1 MNKTVVVLIFACFTG
16 LHVAAQDAFWSFDI
30 QGGIPVNIPAPLV
43 VRQDGQPTIRLTARY
58 RAEPFVS
65 PGFYV
70 IRGGRWQNDKSWELE
85 FAHHKIFLKNMPPEI
100 EEFSISHG
108 YNILTMNRAM
118 KKVLFQKFKYILR
131 LGAGVVIAHPET
143 TIRGLSLDQEKGLFG
158 AGYYISGP
166 VLNITM
172 DKRLY
177 FLDPLFINLELKVNP
192 SVSWV
197 PVEQGQAIVWNFP
210 FTFAFGMGV
219 DLFKGKSP
227 NPASE

>member
-1 MNKTVVVLIFACFTG
+1 MKKSVVILFAFLTCIN
-16 LHVAAQDAFWSFDI
+16 LAAQDSFWSFDI
-30 QGGIPVNIPAPLV
+30 QGGVPLNIPAPLV
-43 VRQDGQPTIRLTARY
+43 VRQDGQPTLRFTARY

-70 IRGGRWQNDKSWELE
+70 IRGGRWQNGKSWELE
-85 FAHHKIFLKNMPPEI
+85 FAHHKIFLENMPPEI

-108 YNILTMNRAM
+108 YNILTINRAM
-118 KKVLFQKFKYILR
+118 NKVMFRNFKYTLR

-172 DKRLY
+172 AKQLY
-177 FLDPLFINLELKVNP
+177 FLDPLFINLELKFNP

-210 FTFAFGMGV
+210 ITFAFGMGV
-219 DLFKGKSP
+219 DLFKGKTTKPS
-227 NPASE
+227 SE